1 MLFPT
6 EKFSLGKVLMHPT
19 VLSPKAAVPLCT
31 MVAIHSYLFSLNTK
45 ILPKFDY
52 FLNINNKTNQMLKN
66 LTRHSDTRFEP

>member
-45 ILPKFDY
+45 ILPKFNY
-52 FLNINNKTNQMLKN
+52 FLTIIKTTKQITCLKI
-66 LTRHSDTRFEP
+66 